1 MLTGRGATVRAVP
14 RVPCRAW
21 DCRDGRTM
29 PFKDLGH
36 HPEHMGHVVDHE
48 HPDAIETGDARSCW
62 GWPASGAHPLYA
74 PWGSGLEPALP
85 SAMSTST
92 SSSLALRRSAR
103 R

>member
-1 MLTGRGATVRAVP
+1 
-14 RVPCRAW
+14 
-21 DCRDGRTM
+21 M

-74 PWGSGLEPALP
+74 PWWSGLERALT

-92 SSSLALRRSAR
+92 SSSIALRGSAR
-103 R
+103 RRLTFTGSWGSLPAHRRRTPIALSVSG

>member
-1 MLTGRGATVRAVP
+1 
-14 RVPCRAW
+14 
-21 DCRDGRTM
+21 M

-74 PWGSGLEPALP
+74 PWWRLAE
-85 SAMSTST
+85 TSIDRMR
-92 SSSLALRRSAR
+92 SVHAVPNLAKSLIVVAR
-103 R
+103 RAFRPLEQARLCCKDSFHSTDLFP